1 MMTAGQNRESR
12 YILTNGLET
21 QTSSGEIGA
30 GVACLRKR
38 DEGLDCLVNF
48 LSDTA
53 SLEFKTLE
61 TVRQYVFTDRLTGS
75 TSY

>member
-1 MMTAGQNRESR
+1 MAAGHNRESR
-12 YILTNGLET
+12 HILTNGLET
-21 QTSSGEIGA
+21 QRSSGEIGT

-38 DEGLDCLVNF
+38 DEGWDCLVNF

-53 SLEFKTLE
+53 SLERETLE
-61 TVRQYVFTDRLTGS
+61 TIRQYVFTDRLTGS